1 MWKYAVPGLRWFKL
15 LWLVNLFR
23 YVTDQFPTCS
33 NTHRN
38 KLNTFKKERF
48 PSHRS
53 NFLISNIFFFFWQ
66 QTNVASNSCQRLF
79 VLSTTTSLS
88 HSLVVV
94 IFSLWQQ
101 QQQKLGLN
109 FCVPTM
115 VLSLDL
121 QFPRLDLTRLMLIIL
136 CLLFLKSNC
145 DSEKRVLYQLS
156 TRQN

>member
-48 PSHRS
+48 PSYRS
-53 NFLISNIFFFFWQ
+53 NFLISNIFLRFGNKRTSH
-66 QTNVASNSCQRLF
+66 QTVARDFSFCPPLP
-79 VLSTTTSLS
+79 LS